1 MDNIKIIDSATNF
14 YRWLII
20 KFDNIIFNINFCFKF
35 FYCILYQFINKNSWI
50 KSKRLRRTSLIRA
63 PE

>member
-20 KFDNIIFNINFCFKF
+20 KFDNILFNINFCFKF
-35 FYCILYQFINKNSWI
+35 FYITKKLFYLYINIII
-50 KSKRLRRTSLIRA
+50 KKLLITK
-63 PE
+63 